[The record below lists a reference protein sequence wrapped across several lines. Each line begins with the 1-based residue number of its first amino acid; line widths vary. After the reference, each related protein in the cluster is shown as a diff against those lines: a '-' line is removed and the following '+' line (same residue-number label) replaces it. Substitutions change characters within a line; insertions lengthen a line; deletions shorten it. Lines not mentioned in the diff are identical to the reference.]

1 MSFYDKVRRQKFLSF
16 TLILFT
22 LSIGIVIGTL
32 VQTGAKA
39 AKEQT
44 VAPDATPL
52 VIPAPVQTESEFTRI
67 AKLLEPSVVNISTE
81 YIPKNTP
88 QPRGNG
94 NGLTPR
100 RRQQQPD
107 DDDDDNNGGN
117 GGAPGG
123 GGNLQDFFNRFFGG
137 QGGNGGG
144 NQFQFGEP
152 EDQRSASLGSGVV
165 VDRNGYILTNNHVVE
180 KATRIKVK
188 FMNDPAEYPATVIGT
203 DTDTD
208 LAVIHVDRK
217 NLTAAKIGNSDA
229 LQVGDWSIAI
239 GSPFGFEATVTAGIV
254 SALGRDI
261 EGDQKSSFQ
270 HFIQTDAAIN
280 PGNSGGPLANIRGE
294 VIGINT
300 MIASRSGGY
309 QGIGF
314 AMPINTGVKVYNE
327 IIKAG
332 HVTRGSI
339 GITFR
344 EDPSVEKNQSL
355 LKVYGADHGGVFVNT
370 VEPDGPAD
378 KAGMKPQDVVVSI
391 GGKPVAKG
399 QDLIDLVADSSVG
412 SALKVGIIRDKKPMT
427 LEIVVGDRTKVF
439 ASKYGGA
446 APNEPDAPGGVS
458 QMKFGMSVQNLRPAD
473 RQNLG
478 YKGMGGVLVASTD
491 PGSFA
496 DDIGLAKGDVIVELN
511 REKVNSKEDLLRIQG
526 TLKPGQP
533 VAFQVMRQVQ
543 GPRGGGEWQSFF
555 AAGTVPNQ

>member
-39 AKEQT
+39 AKEQAA
-44 VAPDATPL
+44 APDATPL

-67 AKLLEPSVVNISTE
+67 AKMLEPSVVNISTR
-81 YIPKNTP
+81 YIPKTTP
-88 QPRGNG
+88 QAAPKA
-94 NGLTPR
+94 TPR
-100 RRQQQPD
+100 RRQQQPND
-107 DDDDDNNGGN
+107 DDEDN
-117 GGAPGG
+117 GAPGG

-137 QGGNGGG
+137 QGGG

-152 EDQRSASLGSGVV
+152 EDQPSASLGSGVV
-165 VDRNGYILTNNHVVE
+165 VDRNGYILTNNHVVD
-180 KATRIKVK
+180 KATRITVK
-188 FMNDPAEYPATVIGT
+188 FMNDSREYPATVIGT
-203 DTDTD
+203 DADTD

-217 NLTAAKIGNSDA
+217 DLTPAKIGNSDA

-254 SALGRDI
+254 SALSRDI
-261 EGDQKSSFQ
+261 EGEQRSSFQ

-280 PGNSGGPLANIRGE
+280 PGNSGGPLANIKGE

-314 AMPINTGVKVYNE
+314 AMPINIGVKVYNE

-332 HVTRGSI
+332 HMTRGSI
-339 GITFR
+339 GIQFR
-344 EDPSVEKNQSL
+344 ELPDVEKNLSL
-355 LKVYGADHGGVFVNT
+355 LKVYGAEHGGIMVDK
-370 VEPDGPAD
+370 VEPDGPAE
-378 KAGMKPQDVVVSI
+378 KAGLKTHDVVVSI
-391 GGKPVAKG
+391 GGKPVTKG
-399 QDLIDLVADSSVG
+399 QDLIDIVADSPVG
-412 SALKVGIIRDKKPMT
+412 SSLKVGVIRDKKPMT
-427 LEIVVGDRTKVF
+427 LEVVVGDRTKVF

-446 APNEPDAPGGVS
+446 EPNEPDAPAGVS
-458 QMKFGMSVQNLRPAD
+458 QMKFGMSIQNLRSID

-478 YKGMGGVLVASTD
+478 YKGTGGVLVASTE

-496 DDIGLAKGDVIVELN
+496 DDIGLAKGDIIVELN
-511 REKVNSKEDLLRIQG
+511 TEKVDSKEDLLRIQAK
-526 TLKPGQP
+526 LKPGQP
-533 VAFQVMRQVQ
+533 VAFQVMRQTQ

-555 AAGTVPNQ
+555 AAGTVPNP